1 MAEVF
6 KLLLLFNMSV
16 NPLIIVGIL
25 ILSIYLTYFLFHKK
39 KILKRFYHSTP
50 ESPRNDKKYYAIVS
64 IFMLVLFFI
73 SNIIAN
79 TLALTWGFFM
89 FLEWFGENWEHI
101 EAKGK

>member
-50 ESPRNDKKYYAIVS
+50 ESPKDDKKYYIALF
-64 IFMLVLFFI
+64 IFMLALLFTINLITNILCLTVLSI
-73 SNIIAN
+73 
-79 TLALTWGFFM
+79 L